1 MSAFNAVYE
10 LSDKGEKLYFDN
22 SLGEPC
28 ETNGDEA
35 INALLDTLDKNFMLC
50 EGKS

>member
-1 MSAFNAVYE
+1 VSTFDAVYE

-28 ETNGDEA
+28 EISGNEA
-35 INALLDTLDKNFMLC
+35 INALPDTPDKNFMLC
-50 EGKS
+50 KERS